1 MVFGDNN
8 QILNSEE
15 MVMKQGI
22 LFDLDGT
29 LWNSSLQ
36 VVESWNEI
44 LTTLPDVNFRVTE
57 ESIQSVMGLQMDE
70 IGRRFFQGL
79 PEFRVKEIM
88 QSCMKHENEYLR
100 THGGV
105 LFPHLEEV
113 LEQLSKDYFLAIVSN
128 CQVGYI
134 EAFLEYHKLGNY
146 FQDFENFGATGMSK
160 GDNIRLVCQ
169 RNDLDKAVYL
179 GDIQGDYD
187 SACKAGVPFILA
199 GYGFGSVDAEVPVIQ
214 SLLELPTVAEK
225 ILNQM

>member
-1 MVFGDNN
+1 
-8 QILNSEE
+8 
-15 MVMKQGI
+15 MKQGI

-44 LTTLPDVNFRVTE
+44 LETLPDVDFRVTE

-79 PEFRVKEIM
+79 PEARVEEIM
-88 QSCMKHENEYLR
+88 KTCVENENEYLR
-100 THGGV
+100 KHGGV

-113 LEQLSKDYFLAIVSN
+113 LEQLSKNYFLAIVSN

-134 EAFLEYHKLGNY
+134 EAFLEYHRLGKY
-146 FQDFENFGATGMSK
+146 FQDFESFGATGMSK

-169 RNDLDKAVYL
+169 RNQLEKAVYL

-199 GYGFGSVDAEVPVIQ
+199 GYGFGSVAVEVPVIQ
-214 SLLELPTVAEK
+214 SLLELPEVVQRVM
-225 ILNQM
+225 NQ